1 MGAETRPGRAPFAR
15 GEDGGRNRLPIPV
28 RHAENC
34 DRDRSPRGSVVARA
48 LPAARV
54 HLAWRSLA
62 VAALAIALVPVAMAT
77 GETFGEG
84 HLWRISKPGIADSY
98 VLGTIHVADPR
109 IATIPRPVLDALART
124 RLLAMELIPEAVDD
138 GSLLEQE
145 RFDDGRRLEP
155 LLGAGDYAK
164 VRAELAAQV
173 PERTI
178 ERMKPWAALLR
189 ISRAAPSGDTRSLD
203 EQLFNAA
210 RARRMRITSLEWID
224 EQVAAFD
231 TIPLESQVALL
242 KHVLAHRDA
251 VAAEKETAVDAWLR
265 GDLAALAR
273 VDEQVDA
280 HYPGMGVH
288 YRQLRVH
295 IIEGRTV
302 LMHHRLF
309 MPLRAGGVFVAI
321 GASHLD
327 GEQGLLAMLEEDGF
341 RVSRL
346 W

>member
-1 MGAETRPGRAPFAR
+1 
-15 GEDGGRNRLPIPV
+15 L
-28 RHAENC
+28 
-34 DRDRSPRGSVVARA
+34 
-48 LPAARV
+48 
-54 HLAWRSLA
+54 RSLTA
-62 VAALAIALVPVAMAT
+62 AALAIALVPIAMAR
-77 GETFGEG
+77 GATFGEG

-109 IATIPRPVLDALART
+109 IAIVPGPVLNALART
-124 RLLAMELIPEAVDD
+124 RLLAMELIPEAADD
-138 GSLLEQE
+138 ASLLDQE
-145 RFDDGRRLEP
+145 TFDDGRRLAS
-155 LLGAGDYAK
+155 LLGADDYAK
-164 VRAELAAQV
+164 LRAELAPQI

-189 ISRAAPSGDTRSLD
+189 VSRSAPSGDTRSLD
-203 EQLFNAA
+203 EQLFDTA

-251 VAAEKETAVDAWLR
+251 VAAEARTAVDAWLR

-273 VDEQVDA
+273 VDEHVDA
-280 HYPGMGVH
+280 RYPGMGVH
-288 YRQLRVH
+288 YRQLREHV
-295 IIEGRTV
+295 IEGRTA

-327 GEQGLLAMLEEDGF
+327 GERGLLAMLEEDGF
-341 RVSRL
+341 RVSRV